1 MKTIFTLLTI
11 AFVVLFSTKVNS
23 QNVSE
28 GFESSTEVNNLI
40 SSCWTFNTF
49 NFSNSP
55 APIAN
60 AGNMVSQLGV
70 LSEIITP
77 ELQIPASLLISFKYN
92 TIATSGGSKTL
103 KIFLLINGVETHL
116 ETINLNSNPSGTFTP
131 AAYTNANTPGN
142 NINGNRKIIFRVTAN
157 ASIQFDDLII
167 NAPYNNPGGCPPA
180 MIPLPVQLISF
191 NGSLLNNKVQ
201 LKWFVAENELGDRF
215 EIEKSSD
222 GKNFTGIGYV
232 LPTSKTG
239 TQDYMFNEGIE
250 LTGAGYYRLKIVNKS
265 GAIVYSNIVVLKNDK
280 ASITNNL
287 VVLQN
292 RGASITF
299 NYSTSKA
306 GIYHVNVYN
315 VSGAKMFATSINMQ
329 KGMNAASLKANGLI
343 SSGVYV
349 LEVTNGFD
357 RSIIKF
363 LK

>member
-1 MKTIFTLLTI
+1 MKTIFTPLAI
-11 AFVVLFSTKVNS
+11 AFAVLFSTKANS

-28 GFESSTEVNNLI
+28 GFESSTEVNNLA

-49 NFSNSP
+49 NFSTSP

-92 TIATSGGSKTL
+92 TIATGTGSKTL
-103 KIFLLINGVETHL
+103 KIFLLINGVETLL
-116 ETINLNSNPSGTFTP
+116 ENINLNSNPSGTFTP

-157 ASIQFDDLII
+157 ASIQFDDLSI
-167 NAPYNNPGGCPPA
+167 NAPYFNPGGCAVA

-191 NGSLLNNKVQ
+191 NGSLLNNKAQ

-222 GKNFTGIGYV
+222 GRNFTSIGYV
-232 LPTSKTG
+232 LPTSKNG
-239 TQDYMFNEGIE
+239 TQDYMFNEGMA
-250 LTGAGYYRLKIVNKS
+250 LTGAGYYRLKIINKS
-265 GAIVYSNIVVLKNDK
+265 GAVVYSNIVVLKNENAT
-280 ASITNNL
+280 ASNSL
-287 VVLQN
+287 VVLQSK
-292 RGASITF
+292 GAAITF
-299 NYSTSKA
+299 NYTPAKA
-306 GIYHVNVYN
+306 GKYYVNVYN
-315 VSGAKMFATSINMQ
+315 SNGAKMFSANITMQ
-329 KGMNAASLKANGLI
+329 QGMNAASLKANGLA

-349 LEVTNGFD
+349 LEVTNGLD
-357 RSIIKF
+357 RSITKF